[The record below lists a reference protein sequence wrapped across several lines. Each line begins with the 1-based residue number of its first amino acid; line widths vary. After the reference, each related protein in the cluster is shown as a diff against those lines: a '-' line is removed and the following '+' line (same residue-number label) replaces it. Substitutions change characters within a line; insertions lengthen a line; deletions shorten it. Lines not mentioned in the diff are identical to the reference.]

1 MQFENRVY
9 SLAELRA
16 LEVDTGDYLLMTE
29 PGEVE
34 GALVLKADARK
45 GMLRLFFVLSDGRKV
60 LTPVFWWQRSAGLF
74 DLDVGET
81 YRLRYVP
88 GKEGYVKL
96 ASAERL

>member
-1 MQFENRVY
+1 MQFENRIY
-9 SLAELRA
+9 SRAELRER
-16 LEVDTGDYLLMTE
+16 EVLTNDYAIMTE

-34 GALVLKADARK
+34 GTLVLKAAARNR
-45 GMLRLFFVLSDGRKV
+45 MLRLFFVLSDGQKI